1 MGVARTPL
9 SKENGVRIDLW
20 TDIVCPWC
28 YIGVTR
34 FERALAVHQARPGAT
49 PVDVHIHPFQ
59 LDPEA
64 PIPGIPAE
72 ERYRQRFGDE
82 APAMLARV
90 TAVAERDG
98 IEMRFDRALSANTF
112 DAHRA
117 IAFARRSGKER
128 ELEHRLYR
136 AYFTDGLDV
145 SDRETLAGCAA
156 DVGIDRLAISTHL
169 AGDDGVEEISNEI
182 GAAYERGITAVPTFV
197 FEDEFAVPG
206 AVDTDTFVKIL
217 AQMETLRGGEA

>member
-1 MGVARTPL
+1 
-9 SKENGVRIDLW
+9 VRIDLW

-34 FERALAVHQARPGAT
+34 FEHALERTEQ
-49 PVDVHIHPFQ
+49 PVEVRLHPFQ

-64 PIPGIPAE
+64 PIPGIPAL

-82 APAMLARV
+82 AESILERV
-90 TAVAERDG
+90 TREARNEGLDF
-98 IEMRFDRALSANTF
+98 RFDRALSANTF

-117 IAFARRSGKER
+117 MYYAQRFGKER

-136 AYFTDGLDV
+136 AYFTEGLDI
-145 SDRETLAGCAA
+145 SDREVLASCAA
-156 DVGIDRLAISTHL
+156 DAGLNRDDVRAYL
-169 AGDDGVEEISNEI
+169 AGDDGVDDVRRELV
-182 GAAYERGITAVPTFV
+182 GAFDRGITAVPTFV

-206 AVDTDTFVKIL
+206 AVDTEMFVKII
-217 AQMETLRGGEA
+217 AQMHAMHGGDA

>member
-1 MGVARTPL
+1 M
-9 SKENGVRIDLW
+9 RIDLW

-34 FERALAVHQARPGAT
+34 FERALERAGADA
-49 PVDVHIHPFQ
+49 DVRIHAFQ

-64 PIPGIPAE
+64 PIPGIPAL

-82 APAMLARV
+82 APEMLARV
-90 TAVAERDG
+90 TEVAARDG
-98 IEMRFDRALSANTF
+98 IEMHFDRAISANTF

-117 IAFARRSGKER
+117 LAFARREGKER
-128 ELEHRLYR
+128 ALEHRLYA

-145 SDRETLAGCAA
+145 SDRDVLARCAA
-156 DVGIDRLAISTHL
+156 DVGLDRDAIARYLAS
-169 AGDDGVEEISNEI
+169 DDGVEDV
-182 GAAYERGITAVPTFV
+182 GAALNAAFDRGITAVPTFV

-206 AVDTDTFVKIL
+206 AVDTDTFVKII
-217 AQMETLRGGEA
+217 AQMRALHGGDA